1 MVSVACLSSVILSQL
16 LQEGPAALG
25 TPGLAGLSGAVKC
38 LERCSVSV
46 LAPFL
51 FPGLDAVQHS
61 CSFTQYSSH
70 SATTPKLSH

>member
-16 LQEGPAALG
+16 LQEGPIALG
-25 TPGLAGLSGAVKC
+25 TPGLAGLNGAVRC
-38 LERCSVSV
+38 LKRCFMSV

-61 CSFTQYSSH
+61 CSFT
-70 SATTPKLSH
+70 